1 MKTAGK
7 ETAVAIYRH
16 SRKRLLLGALPVLG
30 GMLIAAVAL
39 FGRSGEHAQAHHE
52 VGHPTVQTLARA
64 DFPDQVAAQF
74 KLRLAGTKAQ
84 RVIQV
89 PDASEVVVLK
99 ITFEPGDNEDHD
111 RIPWHTHPGPAIVAV
126 ASGELT
132 ITNASDCVPRVYAA
146 GEAFL
151 DPGGTNVHRAD
162 NWGTED
168 AVVYVTFLGI
178 PAGSGPTIP
187 VEDPGC

>member
-1 MKTAGK
+1 M
-7 ETAVAIYRH
+7 AIYQR

-39 FGRSGEHAQAHHE
+39 FGRSGEHVHADH
-52 VGHPTVQTLARA
+52 VTGHPNIQMLARSA
-64 DFPDQVAAQF
+64 FPDEVDAQF
-74 KLRLAGTKAQ
+74 KLRLADTKAQ
-84 RVIQV
+84 RAIQV
-89 PDASEVVVLK
+89 PNLSEVVVLK
-99 ITFEPGDNEDHD
+99 ITFRPGENDDHD

-126 ASGELT
+126 AVGELT

-146 GEAFL
+146 GQAFL

-168 AVVYVTFLGI
+168 VVVYVTFLGI
-178 PAGSGPTIP
+178 PAGSGTTLP
-187 VEDPGC
+187 VENPGC